1 MFMCFTRASARAF
14 SALRQ
19 NSHHDANE
27 AAGIFGDQTSSLP
40 SPASRHRHGIAF
52 GLRHAVMTGVLAAA
66 LSATLAMPPAWSRD
80 GDPEPDPDI
89 APAASF
95 QGKISRA
102 SIVAKKS
109 QVVEIGRAYETAL
122 VAEAE
127 IADVV
132 PLSDHSVYVLG
143 KKVGAT
149 RVTVVGKDQKI
160 IQIIEVEVT
169 PDVQNLKAKLKENM
183 PGTDIKV
190 SSVNGGLVLSG
201 IAYDAP
207 EVEKA
212 MAIARRY
219 SPDQVTNAIQ
229 VAGPQQV
236 MLEVRFVEAV
246 RSASRELGIST
257 RGRTNNTSTNWDSN
271 NQVFSN
277 QFGPLQTAALLSGA
291 EPFGSLIARVLEG
304 GTDVDVMIRALEE
317 RELARRLAEPNLITT
332 SGDTASFLA
341 GGEFP
346 FPVSASDNRIS
357 IEFKQFGVALAFTP
371 TVLSGGL
378 INLKIA
384 PEVSDIDD
392 STTVEVNNVRIPGLV
407 VRRANTT
414 VELKDGQSL
423 AIAGLL
429 QHNHRKLQA
438 QLPWVGQVP
447 VLGALFRSATYQK
460 QESDLVIIVT
470 PRLVKPARPNEPLKT
485 PLDRPMAS
493 NDPDFFINGRAEVTG
508 DERRRDQKPVGHI
521 ISNGT
526 DRISYAPAK

>member
-1 MFMCFTRASARAF
+1 MYMCMTRARRCATSRFVRRVKTAISGPYASAPAEIIEKKSLLPR
-14 SALRQ
+14 
-19 NSHHDANE
+19 
-27 AAGIFGDQTSSLP
+27 GIHGSRRV
-40 SPASRHRHGIAF
+40 AS
-52 GLRHAVMTGVLAAA
+52 VSMLAAVFA
-66 LSATLAMPPAWSRD
+66 VTIAMPSAMSRSGAID
-80 GDPEPDPDI
+80 PDPDI
-89 APAASF
+89 GPSAAYN
-95 QGKISRA
+95 GRISRA

-109 QVVEIGRAYETAL
+109 QVVDVDRPYETAL

-149 RVTVVGKDQKI
+149 RITIVGKDQKI
-160 IQIIEVEVT
+160 IQIIEVDVT
-169 PDVQNLKAKLKENM
+169 PDVQNLRAKLKENV
-183 PGTDIKV
+183 PDSNIKV
-190 SSVNGGLVLSG
+190 SAVNGGIVLSG
-201 IAYDAP
+201 TAFDAP
-207 EVEKA
+207 SVEQA

-219 SPDQVTNAIQ
+219 SPDPVTNAIA

-236 MLEVRFVEAV
+236 MLEVRFVEAS
-246 RSASRELGIST
+246 RTANRELGISA
-257 RGRTNNTSTNWDSN
+257 RGRSNGTSFDTND
-271 NQVFSN
+271 QVFN
-277 QFGPLQTAALLSGA
+277 PGIGALQTAALLSGA
-291 EPFGSLIARVLEG
+291 EPFGTLIARVLEG
-304 GTDVDVMIRALEE
+304 GTNVDVMIRALEE
-317 RELARRLAEPNLITT
+317 RELVRRLAEPNLITT

-384 PEVSDIDD
+384 PEVSDIDETSSID
-392 STTVEVNNVRIPGLV
+392 VNNVRIPGLI

-429 QHNHRKLQA
+429 QAGQRKLQA
-438 QLPWVGQVP
+438 QLPWIGQVP

-460 QESDLVIIVT
+460 SESDLVIIVT
-470 PRLVKPARPNEPLKT
+470 PRLIKPARPGEPLRT
-485 PLDRPMAS
+485 PLDKPMAG
-493 NDPDFFINGRAEVTG
+493 NDVDLFVNGRAEVTG
-508 DERRRDQKPVGHI
+508 DERRRDAKPFGHI

-526 DRISYAPAK
+526 DKVSYAPAK

>member
-1 MFMCFTRASARAF
+1 MYMCCDRAGLRATTAVETVQSANPETGCPACQCGLIWPTFSQKISGALSSARR
-14 SALRQ
+14 ALRLG
-19 NSHHDANE
+19 A
-27 AAGIFGDQTSSLP
+27 
-40 SPASRHRHGIAF
+40 
-52 GLRHAVMTGVLAAA
+52 LAA
-66 LSATLAMPPAWSRD
+66 LLTATLAMPPALSRN
-80 GDPEPDPDI
+80 GDPESDPDVG
-89 APAASF
+89 PASSF
-95 QGKISRA
+95 AGKISRA

-109 QVVEIGRAYETAL
+109 QVVEIGRPYETAL

-149 RVTVVGKDQKI
+149 RITVVGKDQKI
-160 IQIIEVEVT
+160 IQLIEVEVT
-169 PDVQNLKAKLKENM
+169 PDVQNLRAKLKESM

-190 SSVNGGLVLSG
+190 SSVNGGIVLSG
-201 IAYDAP
+201 IAYDGP
-207 EVEKA
+207 EIERA
-212 MAIARRY
+212 MAIAKRY
-219 SPDQVTNAIQ
+219 SPDPVTNAMSL
-229 VAGPQQV
+229 AGPQQV
-236 MLEVRFVEAV
+236 MLEVRFVEAS
-246 RSASRELGIST
+246 RAANRELGIST
-257 RGRTNNTSTNWDSN
+257 RGRAKTTGFDTND
-271 NQVFSN
+271 QVFKPD
-277 QFGPLQTAALLSGA
+277 FGPLQAAALLSGA
-291 EPFGSLIARVLEG
+291 EPFGSLITRVLEG
-304 GTDVDVMIRALEE
+304 GTNVDVMIRALEE
-317 RELARRLAEPNLITT
+317 REMARRLAEPNLITT

-392 STTVEVNNVRIPGLV
+392 TVSVEVNNVRIPGLV

-429 QHNHRKLQA
+429 KHDHRKLQA

-460 QESDLVIIVT
+460 QDSDLVIIVT

-485 PLDRPMAS
+485 PLDKPMAS

-508 DERRRDQKPVGHI
+508 DERRRDTKPAGHI

-526 DRISYAPAK
+526 DRVSYAPAK